1 MKALLKGLLVPLL
14 LFFVLYPFPSA
25 FALDVITVKADGTA
39 IRTGSEAEAK
49 KKANDEAFRGAVLD
63 ALNALMR
70 EEGITADPE
79 AVASFMEKEV
89 YPGPLKF
96 ILNFR
101 VLSEGW
107 TVKEVPLE
115 GLPGAEVRAGETAVA
130 PVTPPEGGATPGV
143 MPAPPTPPAP
153 PAPAVEAPLK
163 LDVYNVW
170 IEARVDAALLK
181 DRLGRIAEVREA
193 SSFKEVSIVILDV
206 TDYEAFRSL
215 YSSLGRITMLKGLS
229 YSSFYRGRIVVRAR
243 TAAKDADLAERIRR
257 EAGEGYTT
265 LSTGEGTVVIKPVSK
280 KPM

>member
-1 MKALLKGLLVPLL
+1 MKALLKGLLVLL
-14 LFFVLYPFPSA
+14 LLSFALYPSPSA
-25 FALDVITVKADGTA
+25 FALDVITVKAEGTA
-39 IRTGSEAEAK
+39 IKTGSEAEAK

-70 EEGITADPE
+70 EEGITADPD

-89 YPGPLKF
+89 YPGPLRF

-115 GLPGAEVRAGETAVA
+115 GLPGAEVPVGETAVA
-130 PVTPPEGGATPGV
+130 PVAPPEGGVTPGG
-143 MPAPPTPPAP
+143 MPAPV
-153 PAPAVEAPLK
+153 VEAPLK

-229 YSSFYRGRIVVRAR
+229 YFSFYRGRIVLRAR
-243 TAAKDADLAERIRR
+243 TAAKDADLAGRIRR